1 MYYRNHA
8 DGGCLISLH
17 DIQYREEEERDEN
30 GLIKTEKGTARRT
43 VSLKRHRE
51 SES

>member
-30 GLIKTEKGTARRT
+30 GLIKD
-43 VSLKRHRE
+43 RE
-51 SES
+51 RDSQKDCLIKETSGE